1 MSHHLFLALPL
12 LLFLSCSAPFNLTD
26 RSGNTFV
33 IKSPKLEY
41 GGNLEYRAGDAIRV
55 LKIKDIDSL
64 SVPEAEPTVFDG
76 KVFYPATL
84 FLEDSVSVPKQG
96 FICVEGTIIAENA
109 GRDFSIPLAKIKEL
123 SRQKKEKEKE

>member
-1 MSHHLFLALPL
+1 M
-12 LLFLSCSAPFNLTD
+12 
-26 RSGNTFV
+26 

-64 SVPEAEPTVFDG
+64 SVPEAEPKIFDG

-84 FLEDSVSVPKQG
+84 FLEDSVSVPRQG

-123 SRQKKEKEKE
+123 SRQKKEKEKEKE

>member
-1 MSHHLFLALPL
+1 MFRCVILGLSL
-12 LLFLSCSAPFNLTD
+12 LLSLSCSKVFNLTD

-33 IKSPKLEY
+33 VKGIEIEY
-41 GGNLEYRAGDAIRV
+41 GGNLEYKVGDATRE

-64 SVPEAEPTVFDG
+64 SIPEAEPTVFDG

-84 FLEDSVSVPKQG
+84 FMEDSVSVPKQG
-96 FICVEGTIIAENA
+96 FICVEGMIIADNA

-123 SRQKKEKEKE
+123 SRQKKE